1 MRLAM
6 RRNEDIPR
14 CEVAHILAG
23 LPTPQRGAYNGVMF
37 LLLHGADEFSA
48 REELA
53 ALRASPDFGLSQDV
67 FDGAQG
73 DLTAIRQACE
83 TLPFLSER
91 RLVVVEGLPKRRH
104 GAKDEGERGGS
115 DEAEAPPATKEPKGK
130 RSKAAGPDP
139 KAFAQGLAD
148 LAAGL
153 PETTM

>member
-23 LPTPQRGAYNGVMF
+23 LPTPQRGAYNGVMY

-48 REELA
+48 REALA

-67 FDGAQG
+67 FAGADG
-73 DLTAIRQACE
+73 DVEAIRQACE

-91 RLVVVEGLPKRRH
+91 RLVVVEGPPKRPRR
-104 GAKDEGERGGS
+104 AQEEGERGGS
-115 DEAEAPPATKEPKGK
+115 HDA
-130 RSKAAGPDP
+130 
-139 KAFAQGLAD
+139 
-148 LAAGL
+148 
-153 PETTM
+153 